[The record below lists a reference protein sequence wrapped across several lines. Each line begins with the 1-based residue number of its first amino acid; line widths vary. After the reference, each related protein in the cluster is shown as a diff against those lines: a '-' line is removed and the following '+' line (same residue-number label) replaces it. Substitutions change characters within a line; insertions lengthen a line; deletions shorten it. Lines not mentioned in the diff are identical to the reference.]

1 MTQIVTDPDRPSA
14 PDLGF
19 ALIRIVAGLTIAY
32 HGYPKLVNGVA
43 GLANSV
49 IPKIGLPAPLLW
61 AYAVMVVEVAG
72 GLLLAAGLLTRLA
85 GIALTIE
92 FLVIVFIVKFANG
105 FIAFAPSAIQPG
117 FAGMVPG
124 GFEFEFLLGIICL
137 ACVIS
142 GAGAYSVDGWIRN
155 RRA

>member
-1 MTQIVTDPDRPSA
+1 MTDMSTESTRSGSA
-14 PDLGF
+14 DLGF

-43 GLANSV
+43 GLANSI
-49 IPKIGLPAPLLW
+49 IPKIGLPAPMRW
-61 AYAVMVVEVAG
+61 AYAVLIVEVAG

-124 GFEFEFLLGIICL
+124 GFEFEFLLGIVSI

-142 GAGAYSVDGWIRN
+142 GAGAYSVDAWIRN
-155 RRA
+155 RR

>member
-1 MTQIVTDPDRPSA
+1 MTDMSTESTRSGSA
-14 PDLGF
+14 DLGF

-49 IPKIGLPAPLLW
+49 IPKIGLPAPMLW
-61 AYAVMVVEVAG
+61 AYAVLVVEVAG

-105 FIAFAPSAIQPG
+105 FIAG

-124 GFEFEFLLGIICL
+124 GFEFEFLLGIVSI

-142 GAGAYSVDGWIRN
+142 GAGAYSVDAWIRN
-155 RRA
+155 RR